1 MKQAVIAPSML
12 LLLYPLDDEVPAYPR
27 EQFEDDLVDQC
38 EQDIR
43 RAFEAGAAHVSMD
56 FTEGRPAT
64 RADPLGI

>member
-1 MKQAVIAPSML
+1 M
-12 LLLYPLDDEVPAYPR
+12 PAYPR